1 MLQALAK
8 KINDPNVIRIYL
20 TTLGLGTAYGMAIS
34 VIAVFL
40 DDHGYKETQIGW
52 LAAWFA
58 SGIMVTAVLSGSLV
72 SRLGAKRVLVGAL

>member
-1 MLQALAK
+1 LPDETMLKALRD

-20 TTLGLGTAYGMAIS
+20 TTFGLGVAYGMAIS

-40 DDHGYKETQIGW
+40 SQRGFKETDIGS

-58 SGIMVTAVLSGSLV
+58 AGIMAAAVPSGWLV
-72 SRLGAKRVLVGAL
+72 S